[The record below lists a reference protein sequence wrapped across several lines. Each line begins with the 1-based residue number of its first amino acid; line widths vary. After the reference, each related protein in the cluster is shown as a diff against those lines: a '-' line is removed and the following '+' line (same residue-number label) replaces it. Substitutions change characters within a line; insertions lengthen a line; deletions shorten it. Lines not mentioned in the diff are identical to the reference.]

1 MEYRILETLEE
12 LKSLIKTNHQNKWMN
27 IREVSEYTSVS
38 GSTIRR
44 AIKRGVL
51 KASNQTGRLLFK
63 RIDVDNW
70 LKG

>member
-12 LKSLIKTNHQNKWMN
+12 LKSLIKTNHHNKWMN
-27 IREVSEYTSVS
+27 IREVSEYTSAS